1 MASET
6 AKAKAQLSKLSTSLE
21 ELEEILEPLFA
32 QSLPESLLA
41 LEPIQQA
48 KLQTVIP
55 YLVYDL
61 NFSASCSPC
70 TRKLLDPSDLLVL
83 LKTQGIDPKTHPVV
97 PELVSLHPL

>member
-61 NFSASCSPC
+61 NFSAS
-70 TRKLLDPSDLLVL
+70 
-83 LKTQGIDPKTHPVV
+83 
-97 PELVSLHPL
+97 